1 MDALTLGF
9 MLAVDFFLS
18 WEGLKYKGD
27 IQFFSAGILA
37 LYALAA
43 VATDNTVILY
53 TEQACTG
60 ALCTTRPIQMVAG
73 SQDFN
78 LWLVLFALLA
88 VVNFASIIEA
98 HTRKEPEI
106 G

>member
-1 MDALTLGF
+1 VDAVTLGF

-37 LYALAA
+37 IYALAT
-43 VATDNTVILY
+43 VAADDKIT
-53 TEQACTG
+53 
-60 ALCTTRPIQMVAG
+60 VAG
-73 SQDFN
+73 TSVSFAPPSQDFN
-78 LWLVLFALLA
+78 LWIVLFALLA
-88 VVNFASIIEA
+88 VANFASIIEA
-98 HTRKEPEI
+98 HTRKEPQI